1 MSTATDR
8 NKVWEI
14 LDINCYNDA
23 EKLDVSNMY
32 DLLERISQTM
42 GPNVMTRL
50 YEFWNIQPVEML
62 SVIESMIVDMTDDDE
77 D

>member
-8 NKVWEI
+8 NKIWKI
-14 LDINCYNDA
+14 LDSNCYNDA

-62 SVIESMIVDMTDDDE
+62 SVLESMVVGMTDDDE